1 MNARL
6 LARRIAEVPA
16 SFIREILKVTEQP
29 GIISFAGGLPNEA
42 LFPLEEIRLATEAM
56 LAREG
61 RAALQYSTS
70 EGHVGLREWIA
81 ERYRRRFDLHIP
93 VEQILITN
101 GSQQALD
108 LLGKVL
114 LDPGDPLLLEAPGY
128 LGAIQAFAL
137 YEPRFVPL
145 ALGDEGPE
153 PDALQAALT
162 QCTPKLFYA
171 VPNFQNPSGISYSET
186 RRHELAACLSGK
198 PCLLIEDDPYGE
210 LRYCGSEASSFKQLL
225 PEQTV
230 LLGSFSK
237 TVAPAFRLGW
247 IVAPPWLTEKL
258 VIAKQSADLH
268 SSGFGQRVLHRYL
281 RDNDFERHLQRLNE
295 RYGSQQRA
303 MLGAIDRHFPNRVRH
318 TRPQGGMFIWSTLPP
333 GVSAMALLRSALK
346 RQVAFVPGH
355 PFYIG
360 GADSSELRLNFTNAD
375 AATIERGIER
385 LGGVMADAMTS
396 ATHDC
401 PLAAETVPRNTGG

>member
-42 LFPLEEIRLATEAM
+42 LFPLQEIRLASEAM

-61 RAALQYSTS
+61 HAALQYSTS
-70 EGHVGLREWIA
+70 EGHAGLREWIA
-81 ERYRRRFDLHIP
+81 ERYRWRFDLSIP
-93 VEQILITN
+93 LEQILITN

-137 YEPRFVPL
+137 YQPRFVPL

-162 QCTPKLFYA
+162 HCTPKLFYA
-171 VPNFQNPSGISYSET
+171 VPNFQNPTGISYSEA
-186 RRHELAACLSGK
+186 RRHELAALLQGK

-225 PEQTV
+225 PEQTI

-247 IVAPPWLTEKL
+247 IVAPPWLMEKL

-281 RDNDFERHLQRLNE
+281 QDNDYDRHLQRLIE
-295 RYGSQQRA
+295 RYGSQQRV
-303 MLGAIDRHFPNRVRH
+303 MLDAIDRHFPNRVRH
-318 TRPQGGMFIWSTLPP
+318 TRPQGGMFIWSALPP
-333 GVSAMALLRSALK
+333 GVSAMALLQSALK

-360 GADSSELRLNFTNAD
+360 GGDSSELRLNFTNAD

-396 ATHDC
+396 ATH
-401 PLAAETVPRNTGG
+401 AASIPS